1 MNIVDKL
8 ETLAYICLYKF
19 FSLEFGRAPHETESR
34 EENLRCACVAKVY
47 KRNALSFIHGSRS
60 NSRDG
65 FLSSGTRRN
74 K

>member
-1 MNIVDKL
+1 MKSNLVERTCDVR
-8 ETLAYICLYKF
+8 ASQKF
-19 FSLEFGRAPHETESR
+19 A
-34 EENLRCACVAKVY
+34 
-47 KRNALSFIHGSRS
+47 KRNTLSFIHGSRS